1 MTRAL
6 PLLVVLSCC
15 SAAASAQTKPARTL
29 DLICRD
35 GWNAAPFKREALKR
49 HTIRSL
55 TVHHSGRALLN
66 NRTAPARIRGAQRFH
81 QTGKRAWADIA
92 YHYLIDLAG
101 NVYEGRPDWARGDTG
116 TRYDTT
122 GHFLVCVVGNYET
135 QAVRPPQVAALVDL
149 LAWAATKF
157 KVSPQTIRG
166 HLQLA
171 RTSCPGKN
179 LQALVKDGT
188 LRKRVEQRLAAG
200 GVRLRRLCG
209 ATARQRVQAIRK
221 PAK

>member
-1 MTRAL
+1 MKRAV
-6 PLLVVLSCC
+6 PLLIILSCLAPV
-15 SAAASAQTKPARTL
+15 AAAQTKPARTL
-29 DLICRD
+29 DLICRQ

-49 HTIRSL
+49 HTIKSL
-55 TVHHSGRALLN
+55 TVHHSGRALTRN
-66 NRTAPARIRGAQRFH
+66 HTAPARIRGAQRFH

-92 YHYLIDLAG
+92 YHYLIDLEG

-135 QAVRPPQVAALVDL
+135 QPVRPPQLQSLVDL
-149 LAWAATKF
+149 LAWAATQH
-157 KVSPQTIRG
+157 KVSPKTIKG

-188 LRKRVEQRLAAG
+188 LRKQVEQRLAAG
-200 GVRLRRLCG
+200 GVQLRRVCG
-209 ATARQRVQAIRK
+209 AEARQRVKAIRT
-221 PAK
+221 PAR